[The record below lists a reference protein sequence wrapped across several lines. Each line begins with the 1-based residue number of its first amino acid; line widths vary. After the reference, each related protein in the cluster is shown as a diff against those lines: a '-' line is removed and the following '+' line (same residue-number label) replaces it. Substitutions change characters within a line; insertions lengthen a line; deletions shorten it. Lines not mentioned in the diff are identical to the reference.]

1 MNSKKIIAIIAAIV
15 LVAGLATGWVMWR
28 RHVTGNEKDTEQS
41 QTVDK
46 KKPSKK
52 TETQSETDK
61 QNTEAGKPTQT
72 DRAALELAIQYEKN
86 ARDWGTDSTVN
97 PATYAQQDAA
107 AVVAALRT
115 PALGDNPLTALISF
129 KPDKDAGPTVV
140 SIPCQRGYQTSC
152 STQLTMGD
160 WWNKEA
166 LGTGTR
172 WVKGPVAKVEGDN
185 IRVTGTVRSIL
196 VQDTDTYGAGDYS
209 AITPAWKNYEVNDLL
224 TIRDNKVASVKHE
237 TSDPWWIDPWMQEW
251 DDTMAN
257 NLTTATRYAIPVKGQ
272 PDMGLSHYGE
282 SPLLGAP
289 QTGGDDGVDWS
300 AWKDLKIP
308 AGGGSAGQ
316 PASQCQNPLPDGSC
330 PSSF

>member
-1 MNSKKIIAIIAAIV
+1 MQPKKIIAIIAAII

-28 RHVTGNEKDTEQS
+28 RNVTGQDDKQQEQS
-41 QTVDK
+41 QSE

-52 TETQSETDK
+52 KTEMTEGTQSET
-61 QNTEAGKPTQT
+61 QTAKPTQT
-72 DRAALELAIQYEKN
+72 DRAALVLAIQYEKN
-86 ARDWGTDSTVN
+86 ARNWGTDSTVD
-97 PATYAQQDAA
+97 PSTYAKQDAQ
-107 AVVAALRT
+107 AVVDALRT
-115 PALGDNPLTALISF
+115 PALGDNPITSLISF
-129 KPDKDAGPTVV
+129 KLDKDAGPTAV

-160 WWNKEA
+160 WWQKEA

-172 WVKGPVAKVEGDN
+172 WIKGPVAKVEGNN

-224 TIRDNKVASVKHE
+224 TIQDNKVASVKHE
-237 TSDPWWIDPWMQEW
+237 KSDPWWIDPWVSVW
-251 DDTMAN
+251 DDNMAN
-257 NLTTATRYAIPVKGQ
+257 DLTSATRYAIPVKGQ
-272 PDMGLSHYGE
+272 PNMGLSHYGE
-282 SPLLGAP
+282 TPLLGAP
-289 QTGGDDGVDWS
+289 QNGGDDGVDWS
-300 AWKDLKIP
+300 AWGDLNIP

-316 PASQCQNPLPDGSC
+316 PASQCQNPLPDGGC